1 MKTIHTILKD
11 DVGRLAQN
19 LLRSELLSERG
30 VQNVSFETARNGVS
44 IEYDPAIV
52 DDSKLLEILCRYGV
66 LPESA
71 AARRDGRLADV

>member
-1 MKTIHTILKD
+1 MKTIYTILKE

-52 DDSKLLEILCRYGV
+52 DDSKLLEILGRYGV

-71 AARRDGRLADV
+71 AAWRDGRLADV